1 MKKVFS
7 IAAALAVMLAA
18 PAFAA
23 DKAFECPA
31 IKAGEEPAAV
41 KDLRLNFGK
50 QDPLNDPDALNAA
63 VDKLRKD
70 GANRTLVIDNLIS
83 AYCPVVAANT
93 MLNNQQKASRVQ
105 RFASVVVPLVYGLE
119 SAEEIILNVPLPSSV
134 IDAVNEKA
142 RAAKISPEE
151 WAAGAVERAL
161 GGK

>member
-1 MKKVFS
+1 MKKAFF
-7 IAAALAVMLAA
+7 IAAALSVAFAA

-23 DKAFECPA
+23 DRRLECPA

-41 KDLRLNFGK
+41 KDLRLSFGQ
-50 QDPLNDPDALNAA
+50 QDPLNVPDALNAA
-63 VDKLRKD
+63 VDRLRKD

-83 AYCPVVAANT
+83 AYCPVVAANSALT
-93 MLNNQQKASRVQ
+93 DQQKVARVQ
-105 RFASVVVPLVYGLE
+105 RFATIVVPLVYGLE
-119 SAEEIILNVPLPSSV
+119 SAEEIILNVPLPPAV

-142 RAAKISPEE
+142 RAVKISPEE